1 MYIDVVPNRQSP
13 PAILLRESYWQHG
26 KVNKRTLANLSK
38 LPPHAIDA
46 VRRALKAGPP
56 SQTALP
62 DAFQIVRS
70 LPHGHVAAVLGA
82 LRQCGLEALI
92 AARRCRQRDLVAAM
106 IVARILDPRSK
117 LATARGL
124 TPATA
129 TDRLA
134 DSLGLGEVDE
144 NELYAALDWLLERQ
158 AAIETRLAER
168 HLEEGALVLYDLTS
182 TWFEGRSCPLAR
194 RGYSRDR
201 KRGALQLVFGLLC
214 DREGWPIAVEAF
226 AGNTADP
233 TTVAS
238 QVDRLR
244 TRFGLSRVV
253 LVGDR
258 GMLTEARIREHLE
271 PAGLSWI
278 TALRAPALRA
288 LVQDG
293 ALQPSLF
300 DERDLAEITCG
311 ALYPHERLIV
321 CRNPLLADERAR
333 KREDLLQATAA
344 KLDTLVAAT
353 RRPQRRLTNEAT
365 IRTRVE
371 RALRAHKMQK
381 HFVIEITEAGL
392 SYRRNQAR
400 IDAEA
405 ALDGFY
411 VIRTNVPE
419 TQLDADQ
426 TVRAYKRLSVV
437 ERAFRSVKS
446 VDLKVR
452 PIHHRLATRV
462 RAHLLLC
469 LLAYYVERHLRS
481 RWAPLLFDDEQGPER
496 TSGVAA
502 AVPSR
507 SARAK
512 AASKQTVDG
521 LPVHRFR
528 TLLADLGTLA
538 TQRVQPRTPGAPAFT
553 MVTRPTP
560 LQQTALKLLNVRL
573 QRAG

>member
-1 MYIDVVPNRQSP
+1 MMCGRFIQTLPSAEICGLYSLRGTPLPPDRQP
-13 PAILLRESYWQHG
+13 RYNGAPGQNFTACRVDEDGDRAIALLRWGLVPSWA
-26 KVNKRTLANLSK
+26 RDTM
-38 LPPHAIDA
+38 
-46 VRRALKAGPP
+46 AGP
-56 SQTALP
+56 
-62 DAFQIVRS
+62 R
-70 LPHGHVAAVLGA
+70 
-82 LRQCGLEALI
+82 LI
-92 AARRCRQRDLVAAM
+92 NARAE
-106 IVARILDPRSK
+106 
-117 LATARGL
+117 T
-124 TPATA
+124 
-129 TDRLA
+129 
-134 DSLGLGEVDE
+134 LGLGAVDE
-144 NELYAALDWLLERQ
+144 NELYAALDWLRERQ

-168 HLEEGALVLYDLTS
+168 HLPDGALVLYDLTS

-194 RGYSRDR
+194 HGYSRDR
-201 KRGALQLVFGLLC
+201 KRGTLQLVFGLLC
-214 DREGWPIAVEAF
+214 DRQGWPLAVEAF

-233 TTVAS
+233 TTVAA
-238 QVDRLR
+238 QVDRMR

-258 GMLTEARIREHLE
+258 GMLTEARIREDLK

-278 TALRAPALRA
+278 TALRAPAIRT

-300 DERDLAEITCG
+300 DERELAEISCE
-311 ALYPHERLIV
+311 ALYPNERLIV

-344 KLDTLVAAT
+344 KLDTVVAAT
-353 RRPQRRLTNEAT
+353 RRPKRRLSDAAT
-365 IRTRVE
+365 IRARVE
-371 RALRAHKMQK
+371 RALRRHKMQK
-381 HFVIEITEAGL
+381 HFLIEITAEGL
-392 SYRRNQAR
+392 SYRRNQTG

-411 VIRTNVPE
+411 LIRTNVPAA
-419 TQLDADQ
+419 QLDADQ

-437 ERAFRSVKS
+437 ERAFRSFKS

-469 LLAYYVERHLRS
+469 LLAYYVQRHLRS

-496 TSGVAA
+496 TSGVAP
-502 AVPSR
+502 AVASR

-512 AASKQTVDG
+512 AASKQTADG
-521 LPVHRFR
+521 QPVHSFP

-538 TQRVQPRTPGAPAFT
+538 IQRVQPRTPAAPAFT

-560 LQQTALKLLNVRL
+560 LQETALRLLNVRL
-573 QRAG
+573 HQTG